1 MASADAGRR
10 PPTGPRSPQSLG
22 PAAADELL
30 RSGRLEVVGR
40 LVAASNVTLL
50 CRISGPGS
58 TGAEPVADRAQPV
71 ADRVQPA
78 PDRAQPA
85 PDRAAPPFEALC
97 VYKPTRGEAPLW
109 DFPAGTLA
117 RREVAARL
125 VSEATGWEIVP
136 PTVLRDGPYG
146 PGMVQLWL
154 EVDSSVD
161 VVALIRANAP
171 VLRPVALF
179 DAVINNADRKAGH
192 LLPLPGGRIHGV
204 DHGVCF
210 SPDPKLRTV
219 LWGWMGSPLEED
231 ELVVLRRLRGELDGS
246 LGAALAQLLAPDEV
260 AATARR
266 IERLLDGGRFPVPD
280 PGWPAVPWPW
290 Y

>member
-1 MASADAGRR
+1 VAPADAGRR
-10 PPTGPRSPQSLG
+10 PLTGPPSPRSLE
-22 PAAADELL
+22 PAAADGLL
-30 RSGRLEVVGR
+30 RTGRLEVLGQ

-50 CRISGPGS
+50 CRVGGAAPDGAEAAS
-58 TGAEPVADRAQPV
+58 TGAEP
-71 ADRVQPA
+71 A
-78 PDRAQPA
+78 PG
-85 PDRAAPPFEALC
+85 ALC
-97 VYKPTRGEAPLW
+97 VYKPIRGEAPLW

-117 RREVAARL
+117 QREVAARL

-136 PTVLRDGPYG
+136 PTLLRDGPYG

-154 EVDSSVD
+154 EVDPSVD

-179 DAVINNADRKAGH
+179 DAVVNNADRKAGH
-192 LLPLPGGRIHGV
+192 LLPVPGGRIHGV

-219 LWGWMGSPLEED
+219 LWGWMDSPLD
-231 ELVVLRRLRGELDGS
+231 ESELAVLRRLRGELDGS
-246 LGAALAQLLAPDEV
+246 LGAALAELLAPDEV

-266 IERLLDGGRFPVPD
+266 IERLLDEGRFPVPD
-280 PGWPAVPWPW
+280 PGWPAIPWPW

>member
-10 PPTGPRSPQSLG
+10 PPTGPRSPQSLE

-30 RSGRLEVVGR
+30 RTGQLEVVGR

-58 TGAEPVADRAQPV
+58 TGAEPAPDGAE
-71 ADRVQPA
+71 PA
-78 PDRAQPA
+78 PDRAE
-85 PDRAAPPFEALC
+85 PPFEALC
-97 VYKPTRGEAPLW
+97 VYKPIRGEAPLW

-154 EVDSSVD
+154 DVDPSVD